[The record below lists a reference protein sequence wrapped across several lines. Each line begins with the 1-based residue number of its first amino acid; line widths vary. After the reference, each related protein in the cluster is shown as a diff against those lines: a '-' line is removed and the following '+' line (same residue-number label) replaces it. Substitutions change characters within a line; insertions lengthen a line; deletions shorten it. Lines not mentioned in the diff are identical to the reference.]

1 MSDKKSFR
9 FRQTWNTTLQRW
21 RLIRTLLW
29 MSQSADL
36 SKNIAIVPKE
46 LSIYVQGTCN
56 IIHVKAPFVYQASR
70 NVYYKHII
78 LFCECKC
85 QRVKTYCFNIK
96 KNNSKTCSSR
106 FGLHQQKMP
115 FQSIFCAW
123 WSLLTFLVCWIG
135 RVWQIF
141 SNETGLYLRRLLISF
156 PNNIIMLES
165 RSIFLKAFLNPSYI
179 ISS

>member
-1 MSDKKSFR
+1 
-9 FRQTWNTTLQRW
+9 
-21 RLIRTLLW
+21 

-96 KNNSKTCSSR
+96 KKIIVK
-106 FGLHQQKMP
+106 HAQVD
-115 FQSIFCAW
+115 
-123 WSLLTFLVCWIG
+123 LVYINTKCL
-135 RVWQIF
+135 F
-141 SNETGLYLRRLLISF
+141 KASF
-156 PNNIIMLES
+156 VRDDLC
-165 RSIFLKAFLNPSYI
+165 
-179 ISS
+179 